1 MGWTQPSIRQNAG
14 TFFCFHDGMCPQ
26 IGPKMV
32 PKWSLKGVQIAF
44 GVEVVCGES
53 FWEPRE
59 GVGRAFWLFGVPQM
73 AHWDPKGA
81 KSYLQEPSKTVPFFA
96 PRSEGPL
103 EGSPGPKCRFS
114 IRNVQFQ

>member
-1 MGWTQPSIRQNAG
+1 MPAN
-14 TFFCFHDGMCPQ
+14 FQ
-26 IGPKMV
+26 IASRTALTVFYCSKTMIVIKSV

-81 KSYLQEPSKTVPFFA
+81 KSYLQEPSKREPCFA
-96 PRSEGPL
+96 PLSEVPL
-103 EGSPGPKCRFS
+103 ESTPWPNSSGRTPHIHRFT
-114 IRNVQFQ
+114 

>member
-1 MGWTQPSIRQNAG
+1 
-14 TFFCFHDGMCPQ
+14 
-26 IGPKMV
+26 MV

-81 KSYLQEPSKTVPFFA
+81 KSYLQEPSKREPCFA
-96 PRSEGPL
+96 PLSEAPL
-103 EGSPGPKCRFS
+103 ESTPWPTSSGRTHQIHGFTSVKRKIPKGRDAENNGLRES
-114 IRNVQFQ
+114 